1 MTSEHESTIIG
12 TWDLQIATPV
22 GRLKVS
28 MSFQDTDNG
37 IAGTARRDDET
48 VALHDISGIPNANG
62 ERVTWTQS
70 VAKPLRLTLAF
81 DVVVTGDSLTGVSRA
96 GRLPAAKVTGQRVQ
110 TKTPTGDD
118 A

>member
-28 MSFQDTDNG
+28 TSFQDTNNG
-37 IAGTARRDDET
+37 IAGTARGHGET
-48 VALHDISGIPNANG
+48 VALHDIFGIPDANG

-70 VAKPLRLTLAF
+70 VTKPLRLTLAF
-81 DVVVTGDSLTGVSRA
+81 DVVVNGDSLTGVSRA
-96 GRLPAAKVTGQRVQ
+96 GRLPAAEVTGQRVQ
-110 TKTPTGDD
+110 TETPAEDD